1 MGRSGRTPGW
11 DARVGR
17 PGGTLGS
24 FGTFA
29 DVLPRPALH
38 RHIEALLFSAG
49 EPLSLT
55 DVMAAVHV
63 DVAAER
69 TEGDF
74 EDALEALRTYYA
86 DPDRTFQLQF
96 TAGGYQLLTKPEYY
110 PTLGQHFKHQ
120 RGKRLS
126 TAAMETLS
134 VIAYK
139 QPVTRADVE
148 AIRGV
153 GCDYTINKLLE
164 RELIAILGRDVG
176 PGRPLLYGTSPQFMD
191 YLGLGDI
198 SELPKL
204 RELAGVD
211 NSVGEA
217 VEG

>member
-1 MGRSGRTPGW
+1 ML
-11 DARVGR
+11 A
-17 PGGTLGS
+17 
-24 FGTFA
+24 
-29 DVLPRPALH
+29 RPALQ

-49 EPLSLT
+49 EPLSLEEI
-55 DVMAAVHV
+55 AAAIDP
-63 DVAAER
+63 DVAAEQSE
-69 TEGDF
+69 TDF
-74 EDALEALRTYYA
+74 EEAIEELRAYYD

-96 TAGGYQLLTKPEYY
+96 TAGGYQLLTKPAYY
-110 PTLGQHFKHQ
+110 PTLGRHFKHQ

-139 QPVTRADVE
+139 QPVTRAGVE

-164 RELIAILGRDVG
+164 RELIAILGRDAG
-176 PGRPLLYGTSPQFMD
+176 PGRPLLYGTSAQFMD

-204 RELAGVD
+204 RELVGTE

>member
-1 MGRSGRTPGW
+1 
-11 DARVGR
+11 
-17 PGGTLGS
+17 
-24 FGTFA
+24 
-29 DVLPRPALH
+29 
-38 RHIEALLFSAG
+38 
-49 EPLSLT
+49 
-55 DVMAAVHV
+55 MAAVHV
-63 DVAAER
+63 DVAAGQ
-69 TEGDF
+69 TEADF
-74 EDALEALRTYYA
+74 EEALDALRDYYA

-96 TAGGYQLLTKPEYY
+96 TAGGYQLLTKPAYY

-148 AIRGV
+148 AVRGV

-164 RELIAILGRDVG
+164 RELIAILGRDMG

-204 RELAGVD
+204 RELTGVE

-217 VEG
+217 VGR

>member
-1 MGRSGRTPGW
+1 M
-11 DARVGR
+11 
-17 PGGTLGS
+17 
-24 FGTFA
+24 
-29 DVLPRPALH
+29 LPRPALQ

-49 EPLSLT
+49 EPLPLPEI
-55 DVMAAVHV
+55 MAAVHEE
-63 DVAAER
+63 VAAAQ
-69 TEGDF
+69 TEADF
-74 EDALEALRTYYA
+74 EDALAALRTYYE

-96 TAGGYQLLTKPEYY
+96 TAGGYQLLTKPAYY
-110 PTLGQHFKHQ
+110 PTLGRHFKHQ
-120 RGKRLS
+120 RGRRLS

-148 AIRGV
+148 AVRGV

-164 RELIAILGRDVG
+164 RELITILGRHEG

-198 SELPKL
+198 TELPKL
-204 RELAGVD
+204 RELVPAEE

-217 VEG
+217 AG